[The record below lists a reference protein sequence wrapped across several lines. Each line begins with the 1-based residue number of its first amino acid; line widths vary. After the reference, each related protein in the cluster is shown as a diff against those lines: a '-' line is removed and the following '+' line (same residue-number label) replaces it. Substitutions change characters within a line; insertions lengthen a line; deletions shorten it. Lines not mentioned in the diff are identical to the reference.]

1 MLNNL
6 RSKIILKL
14 LIFLGSLKIEKTD
27 GRIFFLIS
35 IAPLVA
41 DFEITTCYLHGI
53 YFGLNAFLK
62 TTSFWKMKLFFIKK
76 KTSLL
81 SIVKPTDWH
90 NEINSETKMTWN
102 LSTTSPAAYK
112 HFSLNK

>member
-14 LIFLGSLKIEKTD
+14 LIFLDSLKIEKTD
-27 GRIFFLIS
+27 GRNFFFIS

-41 DFEITTCYLHGI
+41 DFEIMTCYLHGI

-62 TTSFWKMKLFFIKK
+62 IMTFWTMK
-76 KTSLL
+76 
-81 SIVKPTDWH
+81 
-90 NEINSETKMTWN
+90 
-102 LSTTSPAAYK
+102 
-112 HFSLNK
+112 